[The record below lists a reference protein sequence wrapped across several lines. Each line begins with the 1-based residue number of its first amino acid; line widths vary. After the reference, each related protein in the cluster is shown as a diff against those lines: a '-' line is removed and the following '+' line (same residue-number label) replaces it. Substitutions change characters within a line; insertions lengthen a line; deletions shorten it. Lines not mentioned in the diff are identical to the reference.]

1 MKRPFWFRIFSIA
14 RTIGIPIRKS
24 LQFGLP
30 ILLSLSLFIPT
41 ALAYSPYTTRELDE
55 LEKEF
60 VQQINQ
66 SNSVIRNPLAT
77 QYINHL
83 GRLLAKHS
91 RQSIPDFFIVK
102 SKEVNAFAG
111 PGGHIGINTQLI
123 LASDNVHELAAV
135 MAHEMAH
142 VRLHHLYRMIQH
154 EKQMR
159 IPLLASILASAAL
172 GILNPTLGSGALMAS
187 LSGVAQDSIN
197 YTRANEKEADR
208 IGIGML
214 IKAGFDPAGMAGFF
228 KKMQQNTRYYYT
240 DHIPAILR
248 THPLD
253 QDRIAEA
260 ENRSAQIARKTYTN
274 PIDYYLFKELIRNLA
289 NDDAKPLLDFYNTQC
304 ETAAKKEA
312 CQYGLAL
319 TLIKNNQFNL
329 AKETLI
335 KLTLSL
341 DNLYLQAAIAQ
352 AEIGQREFDQALKR
366 LNELYD
372 NYPDNYAALVLYAQG
387 LIDSGN
393 ASKAAGLLL
402 TGSREYKQDL
412 TICHMLS
419 QAQAASG
426 QKDYAYFTLAQ
437 CELLQG
443 RKRSAMQQLKTA
455 KKLVKQDRFLK
466 ARISA
471 KMEEIKFLAGS

>member
-1 MKRPFWFRIFSIA
+1 MVLGFSLMFQNA
-14 RTIGIPIRKS
+14 C
-24 LQFGLP
+24 
-30 ILLSLSLFIPT
+30 
-41 ALAYSPYTTRELDE
+41 AYSPYTTRELDE

-77 QYINHL
+77 QYINHI

-91 RQSIPDFFIVK
+91 HQSVPDFFIVK
-102 SKEVNAFAG
+102 SKEINAFAG

-187 LSGVAQDSIN
+187 LSGMAQDNIN
-197 YTRANEKEADR
+197 YIRANEKEADR

-214 IKAGFDPAGMAGFF
+214 IKADFDPTGMAGFF

-240 DHIPAILR
+240 EHIPAILR

-260 ENRSAQIARKTYTN
+260 ENRSAQIRQKTYSD

-289 NDDAKPLLDFYNTQC
+289 TDDAKPLLDFYHTQC
-304 ETAAKKEA
+304 KQTTHKTPCE
-312 CQYGLAL
+312 YGLAL
-319 TLIKNNQFNL
+319 ALTKNNQFSE
-329 AKETLI
+329 AK
-335 KLTLSL
+335 KLLMTLSL
-341 DNLYLQAAIAQ
+341 SPESLYLQAAIAQ
-352 AEIGQREFDQALKR
+352 AEIGQRQFDQALKR
-366 LNELYD
+366 LNELYE
-372 NYPDNYAALVLYAQG
+372 NYPDNYAALVLYARG
-387 LIDSGN
+387 LMDAGN
-393 ASKAAGLLL
+393 AEKAASILLK
-402 TGSREYKQDL
+402 GSREYKEDL

-419 QAQAASG
+419 QAQANAG
-426 QKDYAYFTLAQ
+426 QKDYAYFSLAQ

-455 KKLVKQDRFLK
+455 KKLVKNDSFLK

-471 KMEEIKFLAGS
+471 KMDEIKFLANN